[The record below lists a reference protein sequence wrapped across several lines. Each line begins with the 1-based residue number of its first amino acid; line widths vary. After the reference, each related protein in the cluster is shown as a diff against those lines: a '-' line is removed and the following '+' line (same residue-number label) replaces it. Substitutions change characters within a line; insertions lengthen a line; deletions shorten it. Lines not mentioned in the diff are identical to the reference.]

1 MSRGQAVGPRS
12 SPSLILIQEGSEDFS
27 FSAFY
32 SVKWRIPSDLCAG
45 RYTGTLAKTKCG
57 VGEGGGAPE
66 EGDRVMKSF
75 QATPCT
81 KIPESNHQSQS
92 VISFRPI
99 LVEL

>member
-1 MSRGQAVGPRS
+1 MLVDA
-12 SPSLILIQEGSEDFS
+12 L
-27 FSAFY
+27 
-32 SVKWRIPSDLCAG
+32 
-45 RYTGTLAKTKCG
+45 TGTLANTKCG
-57 VGEGGGAPE
+57 VGEGGWAPE

>member
-1 MSRGQAVGPRS
+1 MSRGQAVGHKS
-12 SPSLILIQEGSEDFS
+12 LPSIISIQEGSEDFS

-32 SVKWRIPSDLCAG
+32 CVNGGSHLICVLVDTL
-45 RYTGTLAKTKCG
+45 TGTKCG
-57 VGEGGGAPE
+57 VGEGGWAPE

-81 KIPESNHQSQS
+81 KIPESQS

>member
-1 MSRGQAVGPRS
+1 MLVDT
-12 SPSLILIQEGSEDFS
+12 L
-27 FSAFY
+27 
-32 SVKWRIPSDLCAG
+32 
-45 RYTGTLAKTKCG
+45 TGTLANTKCG
-57 VGEGGGAPE
+57 VGEGGWAPE

-81 KIPESNHQSQS
+81 KIPESQS